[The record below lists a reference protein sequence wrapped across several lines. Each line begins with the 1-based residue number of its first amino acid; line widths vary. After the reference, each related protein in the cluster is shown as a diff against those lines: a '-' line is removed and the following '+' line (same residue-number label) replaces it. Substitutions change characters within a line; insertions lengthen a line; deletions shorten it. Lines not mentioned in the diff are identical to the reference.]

1 MKLGLIFAVCAGLTA
16 MGAGIVS
23 SNAAKKSLNLGLIQ
37 GVASVFL
44 AILTFALAGGKI
56 LWTGSGHEIWINFFV
71 FLAGAGNFVVFLLL
85 ERAMR
90 YGHNGL
96 IWSIV
101 NSALIFPFLMGIV
114 IFGVEASV
122 CRWLG
127 AAAIVA
133 GIFTAKMKKS
143 GGGTTEEKGNDNS
156 NRACML
162 WTLAAFLMAGI
173 TQSSVNIP
181 SYLDGIGNISNL
193 QKGFVMQ
200 LGMIAAAAATLPF
213 MLDLKELKRDWKP
226 TVGMSLFLTVMN
238 GLFLCVF
245 LYSSCDL
252 LKEAGAGAIAYPVI
266 VGVTITAFSLY
277 SVTVLKEKLS
287 VMTVVSTILTV
298 CGVVMVAL

>member
-1 MKLGLIFAVCAGLTA
+1 MKLGLIFAVCAGISA

-23 SNAAKKSLNLGLIQ
+23 SHAAKRSLNLGIIQ
-37 GVASVFL
+37 CAASIVL
-44 AILTFALAGGKI
+44 AILTFALAGGNI
-56 LWTGSGHEIWINFFV
+56 VWRGEGQELWINFFV
-71 FLAGAGNFVVFLLL
+71 FLAGAGNFIVFLLL

-114 IFGVEASV
+114 IFGVDASA

-143 GGGTTEEKGNDNS
+143 DETAQANGNK
-156 NRACML
+156 ACLL
-162 WTLAAFLMAGI
+162 WTLAAFIAAGI
-173 TQSSVNIP
+173 TQSSVNVP
-181 SYLDGIGNISNL
+181 SYLDGIDHISNL

-200 LGMIAAAAATLPF
+200 LGMIAASVTTLPF
-213 MLDLKELKRDWKP
+213 MSDMKELKRDWMP
-226 TVGMSLFLTVMN
+226 TLGMSLFLTVMN

-245 LYSSCDL
+245 LYRSCDML
-252 LKEAGAGAIAYPVI
+252 QEAGAGAIAYPVI

-277 SVTVLKEKLS
+277 SVIVLKEKLS
-287 VMTVVSTILTV
+287 VMTVISTILTV

>member
-1 MKLGLIFAVCAGLTA
+1 MKLGLIFAICAGLSA
-16 MGAGIVS
+16 MGGGVVTS
-23 SNAAKKSLNLGLIQ
+23 HAAKKSLNLSLIQ
-37 GVASVFL
+37 GVSSVFL
-44 AILTFALAGGKI
+44 AILTFALAKGNIVWRGD
-56 LWTGSGHEIWINFFV
+56 EQEFWINFCV
-71 FLAGAGNFVVFLLL
+71 FLAGAGNFIVFLLL

-114 IFGVEASV
+114 VFGVDASV

-143 GGGTTEEKGNDNS
+143 GDTEEAQAKN
-156 NRACML
+156 NRACLL
-162 WTLAAFLMAGI
+162 WTLAAFISAGI

-181 SYLDGIGNISNL
+181 SYLDGIEHISNL

-200 LGMIAAAAATLPF
+200 LGMISAAVATLPF
-213 MLDLKELKRDWKP
+213 MLDAAELKRAWKP

-245 LYSSCDL
+245 LYSSCDM

-277 SVTVLKEKLS
+277 SIAVLKEKLS
-287 VMTVVSTILTV
+287 VMTVISMILTV